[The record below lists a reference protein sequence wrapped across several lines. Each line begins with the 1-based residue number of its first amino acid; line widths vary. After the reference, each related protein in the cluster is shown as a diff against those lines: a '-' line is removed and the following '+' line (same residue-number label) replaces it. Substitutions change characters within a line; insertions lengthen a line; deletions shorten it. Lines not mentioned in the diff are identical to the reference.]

1 MSLVTFQMLQ
11 LETLHMSESIFVCHK
26 CWWREKGGGAS
37 WCLVAKMFITFPLT
51 NITTFIAH
59 HQSELQPVES
69 IQGVRVFCLP
79 RISVFFPELS
89 VFFPKQTFAK
99 QVEILML
106 LDHFAGGPRAKS
118 RRGTSDY
125 CLNNLSND
133 NNYPPNNHNDSHIYR
148 SLAGLGCESDCTHHC
163 RSSDRTTTSSPSFHN
178 PLMLFPWN
186 GSTSSAN
193 LNQQAS
199 PGIKRDSSSASHASQ
214 LLPSRAKSKLKSE
227 FNAPVRLGRVLIL
240 GKQRATRCLVE

>member
-1 MSLVTFQMLQ
+1 
-11 LETLHMSESIFVCHK
+11 
-26 CWWREKGGGAS
+26 
-37 WCLVAKMFITFPLT
+37 MFITFQLT

-163 RSSDRTTTSSPSFHN
+163 MSDRTTTSSPSASELTLTSPMSSKSPDSHTRVHLTILSSSQSTSCGAQR

-186 GSTSSAN
+186 GSTSSVN

-227 FNAPVRLGRVLIL
+227 FNAPVRFGRVLIL

>member
-1 MSLVTFQMLQ
+1 
-11 LETLHMSESIFVCHK
+11 
-26 CWWREKGGGAS
+26 
-37 WCLVAKMFITFPLT
+37 MFITSPLT

-163 RSSDRTTTSSPSFHN
+163 MLSDRTMYNFITIIVWVDSNITHVIQITRFSYPCTSDHIVIFTIHKLWCTTPTDVVSLEWKHQLSESQPTSEPRHQTGLIISIPCIPS
-178 PLMLFPWN
+178 
-186 GSTSSAN
+186 A
-193 LNQQAS
+193 A
-199 PGIKRDSSSASHASQ
+199 I
-214 LLPSRAKSKLKSE
+214 E
-227 FNAPVRLGRVLIL
+227 
-240 GKQRATRCLVE
+240 GKK

>member
-1 MSLVTFQMLQ
+1 
-11 LETLHMSESIFVCHK
+11 
-26 CWWREKGGGAS
+26 
-37 WCLVAKMFITFPLT
+37 MFITFQLT

-69 IQGVRVFCLP
+69 TQGVRVFCLP

-148 SLAGLGCESDCTHHC
+148 SLAGLGSEYYCT
-163 RSSDRTTTSSPSFHN
+163 DNISSPPSIKHRPYHPNLCTFDH
-178 PLMLFPWN
+178 FVIDK
-186 GSTSSAN
+186 STTATES
-193 LNQQAS
+193 LEAS
-199 PGIKRDSSSASHASQ
+199 VWDEH
-214 LLPSRAKSKLKSE
+214 LSKPQHQS
-227 FNAPVRLGRVLIL
+227 
-240 GKQRATRCLVE
+240 

>member
-163 RSSDRTTTSSPSFHN
+163 MSDRTTTSSPSSSELTPTSPMSSKSPDSHTRVH
-178 PLMLFPWN
+178 LTILS
-186 GSTSSAN
+186 ST
-193 LNQQAS
+193 
-199 PGIKRDSSSASHASQ
+199 
-214 LLPSRAKSKLKSE
+214 
-227 FNAPVRLGRVLIL
+227 
-240 GKQRATRCLVE
+240 

>member
-1 MSLVTFQMLQ
+1 
-11 LETLHMSESIFVCHK
+11 
-26 CWWREKGGGAS
+26 
-37 WCLVAKMFITFPLT
+37 MFITFQLT

-178 PLMLFPWN
+178 PQVVAPTDVVSLEWKHQLSESEP
-186 GSTSSAN
+186 TSEPRHQTGLIISIPCIP
-193 LNQQAS
+193 S
-199 PGIKRDSSSASHASQ
+199 PAIA
-214 LLPSRAKSKLKSE
+214 
-227 FNAPVRLGRVLIL
+227 
-240 GKQRATRCLVE
+240 GKK